1 MRGSGVAR
9 TVISPSAVETFPLS
23 LRSVNRP
30 EKHAPSDE
38 WSLGESALASVSA
51 RVGAEGKQ
59 VDPLSVLL
67 TTPLVHLFIG
77 RVRQALACA
86 TS

>member
-38 WSLGESALASVSA
+38 WSLGESALA
-51 RVGAEGKQ
+51 
-59 VDPLSVLL
+59 
-67 TTPLVHLFIG
+67 
-77 RVRQALACA
+77 
-86 TS
+86 